1 MADKKI
7 SELNALA
14 AGDVAS
20 DDLFVV
26 VDVGSS
32 ETKKIT
38 TANLASALNFTVG
51 NGNVVGPA
59 SSTNNSVAIFDGTSG
74 ELLKS
79 PGSALTFDGTTLT
92 VNGPALTGKHT
103 VVPDVGVTPIIVGK
117 AATGAYG
124 FVSLN
129 NDLSISTGL
138 GIFGGDA
145 GDPSNLYVQAPSAAA
160 FRIGSSEQMRLT
172 STGLGIG
179 TSSPAQKLHLQ
190 DNAAVF
196 IQMTD
201 VGDGSSRIGQ
211 NGTALTFGVDTGNGT
226 TERARI
232 DTSGNFIHQVNA
244 TAPTLSTNSTMSFE
258 LTSNTSLKIVV
269 RGTDGT
275 TRSVS
280 LTLA

>member
-7 SELNALA
+7 SELTALA

-20 DDLFVV
+20 NDLFVV

-38 TANLASALNFTVG
+38 TSDLATALNFTVG

-74 ELLKS
+74 KLLKS
-79 PGSALTFDGTTLT
+79 PGSALTFDGQILTNGVGGSGTTNAVLRL
-92 VNGPALTGKHT
+92 NSSDASFY
-103 VVPDVGVTPIIVGK
+103 
-117 AATGAYG
+117 GAYLQLQRNG
-124 FVSLN
+124 VSKWTIGTDSGIN
-129 NDLSISTGL
+129 GGTSDDLTIYGTANQRFYANG
-138 GIFGGDA
+138 
-145 GDPSNLYVQAPSAAA
+145 
-160 FRIGSSEQMRLT
+160 SEQMRLT
-172 STGLGIG
+172 STGLGVG
-179 TSSPAQKLHLQ
+179 TTIPATKLHLQ

-201 VGDGSSRIGQ
+201 VGDGASRIGQ